1 MSPEFTD
8 TLFICT
14 EFTQDTDAKK
24 MQILWKYLRTPPFPL
39 IKQGKEREE
48 QVFLKK
54 TLHSNHLLQTLVFQN
69 SCISFPIGS
78 REQ

>member
-24 MQILWKYLRTPPFPL
+24 MQILCKYLRTPPLPSH
-39 IKQGKEREE
+39 KTREGKGGTGISEE
-48 QVFLKK
+48 NF
-54 TLHSNHLLQTLVFQN
+54 TF
-69 SCISFPIGS
+69 
-78 REQ
+78 